1 MMDGMFIYTEAWKL
15 KDGIKCPLTNE
26 MGTLKMKHKNVQQ
39 TETKT
44 LKIQKFRLI
53 ILWNKNTKPA
63 EQNIWLCC
71 ETRTLQMKDKTLDY
85 TVKQERFKWRTKHQ
99 SILWNKNTIIII
111 IKRISRVFLQMK
123 DKISDHT
130 AKQEHYK
137 WSARHLIILRHRLTD
152 AHWESH
158 TTTAQ
163 WVCSRVEN
171 SAT

>member
-85 TVKQERFKWRTKHQ
+85 TVKQEHYKWRTKLQ
-99 SILWNKNTIIII
+99 IILWNKNATNEGQNI
-111 IKRISRVFLQMK
+111 RVYYETRTLQMK
-123 DKISDHT
+123 DKTSEYT
-130 AKQEHYK
+130 MKQEHYNNNNK
-137 WSARHLIILRHRLTD
+137 ED
-152 AHWESH
+152 F
-158 TTTAQ
+158 
-163 WVCSRVEN
+163 
-171 SAT
+171 